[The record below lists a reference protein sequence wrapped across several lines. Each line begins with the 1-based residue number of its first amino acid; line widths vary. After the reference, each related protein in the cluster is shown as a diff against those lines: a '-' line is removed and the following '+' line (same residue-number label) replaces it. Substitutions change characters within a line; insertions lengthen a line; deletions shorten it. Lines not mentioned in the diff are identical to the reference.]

1 MMCVCV
7 LTISKE
13 DGDMGRRSCFLSV
26 LDFFFPNFACL
37 FEEFLFDGFS
47 EEGLV
52 FEHSAGLL
60 NDICEAE
67 M

>member
-1 MMCVCV
+1 MFPKCV
-7 LTISKE
+7 K
-13 DGDMGRRSCFLSV
+13 SV
-26 LDFFFPNFACL
+26 LDLFFPNFACL

-47 EEGLV
+47 EEHLV

-60 NDICEAE
+60 DDSCEVE

>member
-1 MMCVCV
+1 MMLVTYITSR
-7 LTISKE
+7 LPDKAPGKFPT
-13 DGDMGRRSCFLSV
+13 V

-60 NDICEAE
+60 DDICEVE

>member
-1 MMCVCV
+1 MCVCM

-13 DGDMGRRSCFLSV
+13 DRGMGRRWCFPSV
-26 LDFFFPNFACL
+26 SDFFFPNFACL
-37 FEEFLFDGFS
+37 FVELLFDGFS

-60 NDICEAE
+60 DDICEVE